1 MLIPRIGD
9 DVIQKII
16 KCDLFNLHPMYK
28 GGYKSYLRASKT
40 SLIFEYAVPRFK
52 EIYKGKEI
60 LF

>member
-28 GGYKSYLRASKT
+28 GGYKSYLRAFQNFIDIRICCSK
-40 SLIFEYAVPRFK
+40 V
-52 EIYKGKEI
+52 
-60 LF
+60 